1 MNSLIKDGG
10 EIAGM
15 DVESGNVIANG
26 EPDDDNNNNSN
37 NNDNSSSGST
47 NLGLIL
53 GICIPLGILST

>member
-1 MNSLIKDGG
+1 
-10 EIAGM
+10 M